1 MITKREEE
9 KKETKPCQDSRICLD
24 RPPQMKKD
32 DILWMLTDRS
42 WAAGMVD
49 EDQLIDI

>member
-1 MITKREEE
+1 
-9 KKETKPCQDSRICLD
+9 LD
-24 RPPQMKKD
+24 RPPPMKKD

-49 EDQLIDI
+49 EGS